1 MERLRVLRAPGEEG
15 GGSRGGRVVN
25 DFHRTGLGQTFFN
38 KTLPDLVQ
46 NLSRLADGVE
56 RVVKL
61 LEEERG
67 AAKGTTKGSH
77 E

>member
-1 MERLRVLRAPGEEG
+1 M
-15 GGSRGGRVVN
+15 
-25 DFHRTGLGQTFFN
+25 GQTFFN
-38 KTLPDLVQ
+38 KTLPELVQ

-61 LEEERG
+61 LEEDRA
-67 AAKGTTKGSH
+67 AAKGTTEGSH